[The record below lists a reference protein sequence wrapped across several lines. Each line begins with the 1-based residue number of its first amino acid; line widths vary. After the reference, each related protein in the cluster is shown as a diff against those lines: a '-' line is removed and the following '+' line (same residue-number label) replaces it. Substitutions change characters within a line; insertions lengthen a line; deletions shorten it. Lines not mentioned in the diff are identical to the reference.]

1 MFPQAADVLVDD
13 AVANRHGLT
22 SRLRCPLCGGGILVL
37 VGVLRVTGIEP
48 DQGEESAMSVIINRG
63 GLDQMIRNAEEIDG
77 KHQVKLVDLMNPAFI
92 STHSKFTDF
101 DALLAASGFKVD
113 SAEDFA
119 AIPDDEWDDYIKSNT
134 DFENWLEM
142 QKTAGAEYMRSKLF
156 SGL

>member
-1 MFPQAADVLVDD
+1 MSGD
-13 AVANRHGLT
+13 
-22 SRLRCPLCGGGILVL
+22 SILVL

-48 DQGEESAMSVIINRG
+48 DQGEGSAMPVKINRG
-63 GLDQMIRNAEEIDG
+63 GLDQLIRNAKEIDG

-92 STHSKFTDF
+92 STHSKYTDF

-113 SAEDFA
+113 RTEDFS
-119 AIPDDEWDDYIKSNT
+119 AIPDDEWDVYIKANT

-156 SGL
+156 RGL